1 MSLDCEYKR
10 EYNSRMQD
18 DDEEDALNEFLKTK
32 RVEEFH
38 AQEQTAVPQIARQS
52 LRSAA
57 DEVIDLLGGVK
68 KPARRVLTCPKC
80 GGSDFTPRSPLSGPK
95 INQCTKCGNKLIGAP
110 RSSVWMQGSAAQH
123 GQGSGGAYYSGS
135 ESAPQNLESHPAK
148 FRAKSRNYAA
158 LKDEE
163 NS

>member
-1 MSLDCEYKR
+1 
-10 EYNSRMQD
+10 MQD
-18 DDEEDALNEFLKTK
+18 DEEEDALNEFLKTK

-38 AQEQTAVPQIARQS
+38 AQEQSAVPQAAHQS

-68 KPARRVLTCPKC
+68 NPTKRTLTCPKC
-80 GGSDFTPRSPLSGPK
+80 GGSDFNIRNPVSGPK
-95 INQCTKCGNKLIGAP
+95 INQCIKCGNKLIGAP

-135 ESAPQNLESHPAK
+135 ESAPQNLESHPVK
-148 FRAKSRNYAA
+148 FKTKSRSYAA